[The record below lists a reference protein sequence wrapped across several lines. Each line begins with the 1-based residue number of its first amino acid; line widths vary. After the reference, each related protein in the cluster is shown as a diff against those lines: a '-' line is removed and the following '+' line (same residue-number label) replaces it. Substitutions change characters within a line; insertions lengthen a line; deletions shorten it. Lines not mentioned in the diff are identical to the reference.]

1 MSWNILAD
9 IWADPQ
15 YYHPHVHH
23 LLDWKNTRQYK
34 IMKHIQHYK
43 PDILCLQEVSEPMY
57 HDLQKNH
64 KLQSIY
70 HMSNLHTHQSHHWK
84 QESVKKSIPNG
95 QLTLWNPNI
104 WQIKNQTQLPLAKN
118 GNEMSMVLLQH
129 IHYTKKTLLVF
140 NIHLEDEKKKI
151 RMKQINS
158 IQKWIHLC
166 TPYVDHIL
174 IAGDW
179 NENVLVSSHFLSNQ
193 KWWMRHGFNMQPYFN
208 TSNYNKTIGSDWC
221 SQLPNGWIDFIFI
234 SHAKIQ
240 YIKILLSSSSSS
252 SSFQCQKKT
261 LKQLGTDHH
270 PIIIKVLL

>member
-1 MSWNILAD
+1 
-9 IWADPQ
+9 
-15 YYHPHVHH
+15 
-23 LLDWKNTRQYK
+23 
-34 IMKHIQHYK
+34 
-43 PDILCLQEVSEPMY
+43 
-57 HDLQKNH
+57 
-64 KLQSIY
+64 
-70 HMSNLHTHQSHHWK
+70 MSNLHTHQSHHWK